1 MKKEVT
7 MFENRYF
14 KKCMVTLLFC
24 CCFVYGHTAFA
35 HEGHSHETA
44 ITIGKK
50 TVVHLQSILS
60 AYQEVYYHLVKKD
73 VSGIAG
79 LAKKLS
85 DAARQA
91 IRTEP
96 NGAGRHM
103 MEHVLAGAEDLEKI
117 KNIQDAQKAFA
128 SISDALLP
136 FFKSWPNQLKR
147 NELKMCQCEH
157 AGHCWLQPLNHS
169 DACPHCAD
177 QAKTYSDIEEI
188 K

>member
-7 MFENRYF
+7 MFAYSYF
-14 KKCMVTLLFC
+14 KKCVITLLFC
-24 CCFVYGHTAFA
+24 CCFVYGHTVSA
-35 HEGHSHETA
+35 HEGHSHEA
-44 ITIGKK
+44 VITIGKK

-60 AYQEVYYHLVKKD
+60 AYQDVHTHLVKKD
-73 VSGIAG
+73 LNGISDIAQ
-79 LAKKLS
+79 KLS

-91 IRTEP
+91 IQSES

-103 MEHVLAGAEDLEKI
+103 MEHVLAGAEDLKKAKSVQE
-117 KNIQDAQKAFA
+117 AQKAFA

-147 NELKMCQCEH
+147 NELKMCQCKH
-157 AGHCWLQPLNHS
+157 DGHCWLQPQNCAS
-169 DACPHCAD
+169 ACPHSAD
-177 QAKTYSDIEEI
+177 QGKLCTEIEEV